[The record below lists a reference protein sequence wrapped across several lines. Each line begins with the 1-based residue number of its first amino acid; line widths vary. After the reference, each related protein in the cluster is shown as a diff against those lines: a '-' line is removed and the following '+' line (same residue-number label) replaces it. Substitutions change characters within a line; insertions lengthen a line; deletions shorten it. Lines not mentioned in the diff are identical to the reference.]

1 MNIAATGFVSEQA
14 GSVASANALFLRDLL
29 VRGHEIDFF
38 SKSSFVDPRSAV
50 GALPGFRFLDTT
62 NSLADGVRRSVER
75 VPIVGFAAGRWDCA
89 TYVDLLRRSMTREH
103 RASARG
109 YDLILWLGDYAWRR
123 VPGVPQVSFVQGPPG
138 TDARSLVSRFSE
150 VRRVAGLPVALK
162 LATMARLR
170 LSRIGLP
177 PFQHTDHFIV
187 GSRQS
192 KRTLVGRYGIPEDR
206 VSILPYP
213 IDLELFDLPLATPNC
228 QVLTNS
234 AAGNCPL
241 STDDCQP
248 LRILWLGRIVPR
260 KRLDLFLDGAALAI
274 REGVDLNL
282 TIVGGIGLVPG
293 YEKLIAGFPFP
304 DRLEWIRSI
313 PREEVPALLHR
324 HDVLCQPSDE
334 ENFGSSV
341 SEAQAC
347 GLPVIVGRTNGNAD
361 YLCSRDTHLADD
373 RPETLASVFRD
384 YAERKALGGE
394 AWRDS
399 MESRALAE
407 REFALERVTGR
418 LEEIL
423 GAVVSSQ

>member
-14 GSVASANALFLRDLL
+14 GSVASANALFLRDLIA
-29 VRGHEIDFF
+29 RGHEIDFY

-50 GALPGFRFLDTT
+50 GASPGFRFLDTT

-75 VPIVGFAAGRWDCA
+75 VPVLGFAAGRWDCE
-89 TYVDLLRRSMTREH
+89 TYVDLLQRSMTREH
-103 RASARG
+103 QASARG

-123 VPGVPQVSFVQGPPG
+123 VRGVPQVSFVQGPPG
-138 TDARSLVSRFSE
+138 TDARSVVGRFAE
-150 VRRVAGLPVALK
+150 VRRVAGFPVALK
-162 LATMARLR
+162 LAAMARLR

-177 PFQHTDHFIV
+177 PFQNTDHFIV
-187 GSRQS
+187 GSGQS
-192 KRTLVGRYGIPEDR
+192 KRTLVERYGILNDR
-206 VSILPYP
+206 VSTLPYP
-213 IDLELFDLPLATPNC
+213 IDLELF
-228 QVLTNS
+228 
-234 AAGNCPL
+234 
-241 STDDCQP
+241 QP
-248 LRILWLGRIVPR
+248 TTRNQEPRTRTLHVLWLGRVGPR

-274 REGVDLNL
+274 RDGLDLNL
-282 TIVGGIGLVPG
+282 TIVGGAGLVPG
-293 YEKLIAGFPFP
+293 YEKLIAAFPFP
-304 DRLEWIRSI
+304 DRLTWIRGI
-313 PREEVPALLHR
+313 PRNEVPALLHR

-384 YAERKALGGE
+384 YAERKARGGE
-394 AWRDS
+394 AWGTS
-399 MESRALAE
+399 AESRALAE
-407 REFALERVTGR
+407 REFAVESVTGR

-423 GAVVSSQ
+423 RAVVGNRESGIGNRGHPPR

>member
-14 GSVASANALFLRDLL
+14 GSVASANALFLRHLL
-29 VRGHEIDFF
+29 ARGHEIDFF

-50 GALPGFRFLDTT
+50 GASPGFRFHDTT
-62 NSLADGVRRSVER
+62 NGLADGVRRSVER
-75 VPIVGFAAGRWDCA
+75 VPLLGFAAGRWDCE

-123 VPGVPQVSFVQGPPG
+123 VRGVPQVSFVQGPPG
-138 TDARSLVSRFSE
+138 TDARSVVSRFAE

-187 GSRQS
+187 GSGQS
-192 KRTLVGRYGIPEDR
+192 KRTLVERYGLPETR
-206 VSILPYP
+206 VSTLPYP
-213 IDLELFDLPLATPNC
+213 IDLHLFRRPPDLPTFPPSHLPTP
-228 QVLTNS
+228 
-234 AAGNCPL
+234 PL
-241 STDDCQP
+241 HV
-248 LRILWLGRIVPR
+248 LWLGRIVPR

-274 REGVDLNL
+274 RSGIDLNL

-293 YEKLIAGFPFP
+293 YERLIAAFPFP
-304 DRLEWIRSI
+304 DRLTWLPGI
-313 PREEVPALLHR
+313 PRNEVPALLHR

-373 RPETLASVFRD
+373 RPETLAAVFRE
-384 YAERKALGGE
+384 YAERKARGGE
-394 AWRDS
+394 AWGDP
-399 MESRALAE
+399 MESRKLAE
-407 REFALERVTGR
+407 RELAVDRVTGR
-418 LEEIL
+418 LEGIL
-423 GAVVSSQ
+423 RSVVSSQ